1 MKEVPVKLLKW
12 EWERNGSSLF
22 FVHSFGFSSLCT
34 TACNSDLIP
43 RMVVH
48 PSKWY
53 FASLK
58 KTPVNNISLQS
69 SYIEGLDGSEE
80 NPWL

>member
-1 MKEVPVKLLKW
+1 
-12 EWERNGSSLF
+12 
-22 FVHSFGFSSLCT
+22 
-34 TACNSDLIP
+34 
-43 RMVVH
+43 MVVH

>member
-1 MKEVPVKLLKW
+1 MDLLSFLCILLVSHLFVPLPVIVILSQ
-12 EWERNGSSLF
+12 EWWSILVNGS
-22 FVHSFGFSSLCT
+22 
-34 TACNSDLIP
+34 
-43 RMVVH
+43 
-48 PSKWY
+48 

-80 NPWL
+80 NP